1 MMAWT
6 LLLPQWFWDNLLP
19 WAEQRLQMIAS
30 CRIGVCTWI
39 EGLATRA
46 MGTRKSVPFTS
57 WSWSSTVG
65 GALGCFIA
73 LHLVLLW
80 NLRED
85 PGYLKMYENPKLQY
99 LKRWPCYLSK
109 KYNPLVRTLR
119 IDQKWGMFAPYPVT
133 DDGWYVIEGET
144 IAGTKVDVLLDS
156 PDVQWDKPERVAQ
169 TFPHARW
176 RKYLFNIWKKKNQKH
191 RLYYGNYLTRKWE
204 REHPVEESLKSFK
217 IYYVKEKT
225 LPDGR
230 EADPVP
236 NLIWSHDLSLIHI

>member
-1 MMAWT
+1 MAQLIMMYFFTGRLKTGAAWVETYTALEQALRLDQFTREPGYWLLNYPQLLKTLTWSTLILEKWAWLLLFTPVFFGPVRFLVVLMFIGFHLGIQSTMSLGSFQWICMMAWT

-85 PGYLKMYENPKLQY
+85 PG
-99 LKRWPCYLSK
+99 
-109 KYNPLVRTLR
+109 
-119 IDQKWGMFAPYPVT
+119 
-133 DDGWYVIEGET
+133 
-144 IAGTKVDVLLDS
+144 
-156 PDVQWDKPERVAQ
+156 
-169 TFPHARW
+169 
-176 RKYLFNIWKKKNQKH
+176 
-191 RLYYGNYLTRKWE
+191 
-204 REHPVEESLKSFK
+204 
-217 IYYVKEKT
+217 
-225 LPDGR
+225 
-230 EADPVP
+230 
-236 NLIWSHDLSLIHI
+236 LSLIHI